1 MPVRVERMRQSED
14 RTLLAESTESESAL
28 GAKPISASGSLIIAI
43 IDHVTVKGSET
54 DGGKPRLL
62 FPYDKSDKPTRRKA
76 HGIGDDGRKG
86 GR

>member
-1 MPVRVERMRQSED
+1 MRQSED
-14 RTLLAESTESESAL
+14 RTLLDESTESESAL
-28 GAKPISASGSLIIAI
+28 ARRETHQCSSGPLEIAI
-43 IDHVTVKGSET
+43 IDHVTVKGPDT

-86 GR
+86 GRK